1 MGLYAKM
8 AAIMGAIDKVDKDK
22 EMQSGPRYKYVT
34 DVQVYHTVRK
44 LLIEHSIALF
54 ASMTDVEQTRIVT
67 SVDDKGNERDKFHTR
82 ARFEFVL
89 VDSESGEQ
97 MTCTWYGES
106 QDVGDKG
113 VNKCATAA
121 LKYWL
126 LKTFIIPTGD
136 DPDDT
141 ASGTVGRTVNA
152 KTGEVTRSEAQ
163 PTTRAQRSTQET
175 GAAHADEL
183 PPAAQEALPWTHE
196 PGRINKMVAWA
207 RETVWEGIELP
218 HARNRVAKALGCTNF
233 ASIAAEYKG
242 TPEQAMAAIQAYV
255 PSDEREG
262 APAEQPQLVEA
273 PVPADT
279 PQKRRKAG

>member
-218 HARNRVAKALGCTNF
+218 HARNRVAKALDCTNF

>member
-163 PTTRAQRSTQET
+163 PTTRAQRST
-175 GAAHADEL
+175 HNPPKPSVADEL
-183 PPAAQEALPWTHE
+183 PPAAQEMGPWTHE

-218 HARNRVAKALGCTNF
+218 HARNRVAKALDCTNF

-255 PSDEREG
+255 PSDER

>member
-175 GAAHADEL
+175 GAPHGDEL
-183 PPAAQEALPWTHE
+183 PPAAQEMAQ
-196 PGRINKMVAWA
+196 
-207 RETVWEGIELP
+207 ELP
-218 HARNRVAKALGCTNF
+218 L
-233 ASIAAEYKG
+233 G
-242 TPEQAMAAIQAYV
+242 TPRPEDVWVLSKTLYTKTAATMPKGVNWGFQVY
-255 PSDEREG
+255 EG
-262 APAEQPQLVEA
+262 AKKLGYADEEAVRAVVGVKSLNDWDKTLGELLNTLIDNAPTLAEA
-273 PVPADT
+273 A
-279 PQKRRKAG
+279 